1 MKDKIDYRKIII
13 FTKNNLIIV
22 KGSVNQYKA
31 QIFFKNGDLT
41 QPNLNNLKIL
51 TIKYKQ
57 TRSH

>member
-1 MKDKIDYRKIII
+1 ML
-13 FTKNNLIIV
+13 TKNHLIIV
-22 KGSVNQYKA
+22 KGSANQYKA
-31 QIFFKNGDLT
+31 QIFFKNGDLM